1 MSKVNRQPPE
11 SDFIPVM
18 TEGAAR
24 AGRWVISVDHA
35 ANAVPPCV
43 NGGDLQISP
52 EDMARHIAYDV
63 GALGVARHLGEVM
76 DAPVVA
82 ATFSR
87 LVIDPNRGE
96 DDPTLVMK
104 LYDGTIIP
112 TNRHVDAAEI
122 ERRLAKFHRP
132 YHLALADVIAARP
145 NPVLLAVHSFT
156 PQFRGRALRPWQV
169 GVLYAHDTRLAAPL
183 LDVLRA
189 EVDLCVGDNQPYSGA
204 LGGDAMDRHG
214 LQTGRPHVLIELRN
228 DLIECPEDQK
238 AWADRLAP
246 LLDQA
251 LRDAQV

>member
-1 MSKVNRQPPE
+1 MSKANPQRSDPE
-11 SDFIPVM
+11 FTPV
-18 TEGAAR
+18 TIDGAAR
-24 AGRWVISVDHA
+24 SGRWVISVDHA

-43 NGGDLQISP
+43 NGGDLQIAP
-52 EDMARHIAYDV
+52 ADMARHIAYDV
-63 GALGVARHLGEVM
+63 GALGVAQHLGEIM

-82 ATFSR
+82 ARFSR

-112 TNRHVDAAEI
+112 TNRQVDEAEI

-132 YHLALADVIAARP
+132 YHAALARVIAARQ

-169 GVLYAHDTRLAAPL
+169 GVLYAHDTRLAVPL
-183 LDVLRA
+183 LDLLRA
-189 EVDLCVGDNQPYSGA
+189 EDDLCVGDNQPYSGA
-204 LGGDAMDRHG
+204 LGGDAMDRHA
-214 LQTGRPHVLIELRN
+214 LQSGRPHVLIELRN
-228 DLIECPEDQK
+228 DLIERPEDQK
-238 AWADRLAP
+238 AWAVRLAP
-246 LLDQA
+246 ILDQA